1 VLHCTICAKV
11 WHVVTATG
19 NRAMAVV
26 VDSSSNRDPIT
37 SSCSTGRRRSA
48 QFRSRSSESRST
60 GFRSRREKLAS
71 DGQPDSSTRSGIRA
85 APRPSPLF
93 PLRPAAHLAI
103 SVSFP
108 DSELL
113 LWRLSPRAPQLFTV
127 STRLVIAQ
135 EIPDGAV
142 STICGCRHS
151 AKARA
156 RRTWISVVSFG
167 QPQTAVS

>member
-71 DGQPDSSTRSGIRA
+71 DGQPDRGQRSFDLA
-85 APRPSPLF
+85 VVN
-93 PLRPAAHLAI
+93 PAVPGSAVEER
-103 SVSFP
+103 SWP
-108 DSELL
+108 
-113 LWRLSPRAPQLFTV
+113 PTV
-127 STRLVIAQ
+127 N
-135 EIPDGAV
+135 
-142 STICGCRHS
+142 
-151 AKARA
+151 
-156 RRTWISVVSFG
+156 
-167 QPQTAVS
+167 QTAVPGPVFGRHHGHLLFSPFARPHIWRFRYPSPILSSCCGDCRPGRLSFLPSQHAS